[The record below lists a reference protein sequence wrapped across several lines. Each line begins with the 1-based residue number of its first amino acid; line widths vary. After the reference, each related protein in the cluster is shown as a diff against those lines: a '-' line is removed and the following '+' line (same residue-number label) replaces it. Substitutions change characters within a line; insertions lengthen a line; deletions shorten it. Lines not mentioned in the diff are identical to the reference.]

1 MYQTKGSTGARIG
14 ACLLDGAILWVMIV
28 LGAFISYGLGAILM
42 FAGSVLYFGI
52 CEGSSLSASLGKKM
66 CGLIVVDSDGNPLGY
81 GKSFTRA
88 LCRLLSGLV
97 FGIGFLIGLFDERG
111 LTLHDRL
118 AGTFVADRF
127 QIQQQKPFAAVPIST
142 PVPKPETQREG
153 AFMNPQIIGIV
164 GQFAGRAF
172 PIPPQGIMMGRDPAA
187 CDFVFP
193 ENTKGISRSHCKLQF
208 NAQTQMF
215 VLYDLG
221 SSYGTFLGN
230 GIRVPQG
237 QPAALR
243 TGDEFYLA
251 SRGNVFRVEV

>member
-1 MYQTKGSTGARIG
+1 MYQTKGSIGARIG

-28 LGAFISYGLGAILM
+28 VGVFISYGLGVILM
-42 FAGSVLYFGI
+42 LAGSVLYFGI

-66 CGLIVVDSDGNPLGY
+66 CGLIVVDSSGNPLVY

-97 FGIGFLIGLFDERG
+97 FGIGFMIGLFDEKG

-127 QIQQQKPFAAVPIST
+127 QVQQQKPT
-142 PVPKPETQREG
+142 PVPNPGSQMEG
-153 AFMNPQIIGIV
+153 VSMNPQIIGIV

-187 CDFVFP
+187 CDFVFS

-208 NAQTQMF
+208 NNQTQMF

-230 GIRVPQG
+230 GLRVPQG